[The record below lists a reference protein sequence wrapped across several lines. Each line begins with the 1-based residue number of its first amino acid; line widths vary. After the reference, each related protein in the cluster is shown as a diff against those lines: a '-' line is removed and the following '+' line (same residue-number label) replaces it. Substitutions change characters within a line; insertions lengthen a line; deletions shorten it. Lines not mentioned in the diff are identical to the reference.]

1 MLLGLRLNNIAL
13 IESLDLSF
21 DKGFSVF
28 TGETGAGKSIF
39 LLAIDS
45 LLGAGNS
52 SSFSRLMRVGSNC
65 CSIEGCFLIDRS
77 VKNWLEE
84 NSFDTPESELYISRD
99 WKAKGNRLTNRI
111 RLNGEIINRKQLL
124 SLRTCLID
132 LVQQGQS
139 HQLLSPTYQL
149 QMLDSFGASS
159 FQMSLKRFQLAWNT
173 WKKAK
178 LNLTKAISEYK
189 SIETELLNAQNFLDD
204 LDSVQIQ
211 NPLEEQDLKKEQD
224 RLVHGVRIQ
233 ELLTSLF
240 GYLKE
245 SVNDSPTASDLLLC
259 SIHELKSLIALDASF
274 SSELD
279 LLLESHQKLEEFLF
293 VLNKYQVELSNE
305 SNELEIVQNR
315 IAEINRLK
323 NRYKLDFDG
332 LILKQRQSIHFL
344 DSIASEH
351 ALEVFEKAE
360 MAARLTLE
368 KESLK
373 ITSLRKQYAKK
384 LEEDLLKYLHPLGLE
399 DIRFQIVFSL
409 TELKETGADS
419 INFLFS
425 ANPGQPLMPL
435 AETASGG
442 ELSRFLLALK
452 TVFSQVS
459 GSTTL
464 VFDEIDSGV
473 SGRISTSIAKLLKEI
488 SAKKQVFC
496 ITHQP
501 VIAASADFHFSVS
514 KTVDNGVT
522 NSKVLLLEEF
532 RDRQSELAKLA
543 GGTFVE
549 ASAYAASL
557 LDNKAA

>member
-1 MLLGLRLNNIAL
+1 M
-13 IESLDLSF
+13 
-21 DKGFSVF
+21 V
-28 TGETGAGKSIF
+28 
-39 LLAIDS
+39 
-45 LLGAGNS
+45 
-52 SSFSRLMRVGSNC
+52 
-65 CSIEGCFLIDRS
+65 
-77 VKNWLEE
+77 
-84 NSFDTPESELYISRD
+84 
-99 WKAKGNRLTNRI
+99 
-111 RLNGEIINRKQLL
+111 
-124 SLRTCLID
+124 
-132 LVQQGQS
+132 
-139 HQLLSPTYQL
+139 
-149 QMLDSFGASS
+149 
-159 FQMSLKRFQLAWNT
+159 
-173 WKKAK
+173 
-178 LNLTKAISEYK
+178 
-189 SIETELLNAQNFLDD
+189 
-204 LDSVQIQ
+204 
-211 NPLEEQDLKKEQD
+211 
-224 RLVHGVRIQ
+224 
-233 ELLTSLF
+233 
-240 GYLKE
+240 
-245 SVNDSPTASDLLLC
+245 
-259 SIHELKSLIALDASF
+259 
-274 SSELD
+274 
-279 LLLESHQKLEEFLF
+279 
-293 VLNKYQVELSNE
+293 
-305 SNELEIVQNR
+305 
-315 IAEINRLK
+315 
-323 NRYKLDFDG
+323 
-332 LILKQRQSIHFL
+332 
-344 DSIASEH
+344 
-351 ALEVFEKAE
+351 
-360 MAARLTLE
+360 ARLALE

-399 DIRFQIVFSL
+399 DIRFQIAFSL

-543 GGTFVE
+543 GGTFEE